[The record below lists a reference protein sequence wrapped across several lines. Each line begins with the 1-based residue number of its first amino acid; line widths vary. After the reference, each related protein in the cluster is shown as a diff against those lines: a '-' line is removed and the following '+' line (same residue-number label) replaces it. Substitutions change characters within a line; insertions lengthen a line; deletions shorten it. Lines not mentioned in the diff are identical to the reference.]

1 MRAVVFA
8 NGEPNLPAHWAD
20 LVAQADWVIAA
31 DGGGRY
37 CLRYAV
43 RPQVVIGDL
52 DSLTPAEVAR
62 LEGQGARILRYPRR
76 KDETDLELALLWA
89 ARQGAEEIAVLGGLG
104 GRWDQTL
111 ANLLLVAHP
120 ALQEV
125 RLVFYDGDQRL
136 CPVRRCAT
144 IAGHPGDTVSLIPL
158 AGPVEGVTTQGL
170 EYALEEGTLPFGAS
184 LGVSN
189 VLTSPQA
196 QVCLRRGLLL
206 CVVIPA
212 SAQARLEAAK
222 TQPSHRTD

>member
-8 NGEPNLPAHWAD
+8 NGEPNLPGHWAD
-20 LVAQADWVIAA
+20 LVAQARWVVAA
-31 DGGGRY
+31 DGGGRH

-52 DSLTPAEVAR
+52 DSLTPAEVER
-62 LEGQGARILRYPRR
+62 LQAQGARILRYPRR

-89 ARQGAEEIAVLGGLG
+89 AQQGADEIAVLGGLG

-120 ALQEV
+120 RLQGV
-125 RLVFYDGDQRL
+125 RLVFYDGEQRL
-136 CPVRRCAT
+136 CPVRGCAT
-144 IAGHPGDTVSLIPL
+144 LEGQPGDTVSLIPL

-170 EYALEEGTLPFGAS
+170 EYALREGTLPFGVS

-189 VLTSPQA
+189 TLTAPRA

-212 SAQARLEAAK
+212 SAQARIEAEK
-222 TQPSHRTD
+222 TPPSHRTA